1 MKTDRIE
8 FASFRT
14 HHHPQ
19 PGAITFPSIAGL
31 AACIEDA
38 RLAALDNDPGPAEP
52 DKYEPLLSRL
62 EAVRAKLPPLYRE
75 AMIAPFLETLRR
87 IGATAFEEILRR
99 DPQRDGAAGLM
110 LDIGQAILQQGEGF
124 ADVPT
129 DAFEEVVSDLYDG
142 FLSAEDRQ
150 GINPPD
156 RGVVPP
162 LVKWGHPDFGPY
174 TWPVDATSAFGCKA
188 AVVNLPPANA
198 RQGLV
203 AWSALGHETA
213 GHDILHAD
221 TGLHEELSAAL
232 QQSLRPLGHNLDQ
245 YWSSRID
252 ETSADVMGILN
263 VGPAAGIG
271 LIAYFRALNAA
282 FAGDAR
288 LRSEGPE
295 DDPHPADVLRGY
307 LAAETVA
314 LLEFTG
320 QNGWSRVIANETNKD
335 AATIMVAGKR
345 VSKTTARQSAK
356 LVAQTLTG
364 YRAKALEH
372 HALGEIQNWR
382 DADERKVE
390 LLRDALRTGGELSDS
405 TDSPIYAAHA
415 VAAAVT
421 EALAD
426 ATNLQ
431 SLFDR
436 MLSLLKTMHD
446 QNPSWGPLFL
456 AHPGNIY
463 RDVVYRPHSAPA
475 PETAARP
482 RQLASR
488 KIAQR
493 RKPVTAIKLP
503 AGRARH

>member
-1 MKTDRIE
+1 
-8 FASFRT
+8 
-14 HHHPQ
+14 
-19 PGAITFPSIAGL
+19 
-31 AACIEDA
+31 
-38 RLAALDNDPGPAEP
+38 
-52 DKYEPLLSRL
+52 
-62 EAVRAKLPPLYRE
+62 
-75 AMIAPFLETLRR
+75 
-87 IGATAFEEILRR
+87 
-99 DPQRDGAAGLM
+99 
-110 LDIGQAILQQGEGF
+110 
-124 ADVPT
+124 
-129 DAFEEVVSDLYDG
+129 
-142 FLSAEDRQ
+142 
-150 GINPPD
+150 
-156 RGVVPP
+156 
-162 LVKWGHPDFGPY
+162 
-174 TWPVDATSAFGCKA
+174 
-188 AVVNLPPANA
+188 
-198 RQGLV
+198 
-203 AWSALGHETA
+203 TA

-390 LLRDALRTGGELSDS
+390 LLRD
-405 TDSPIYAAHA
+405 
-415 VAAAVT
+415 
-421 EALAD
+421 
-426 ATNLQ
+426 
-431 SLFDR
+431 
-436 MLSLLKTMHD
+436 
-446 QNPSWGPLFL
+446 
-456 AHPGNIY
+456 
-463 RDVVYRPHSAPA
+463 
-475 PETAARP
+475 
-482 RQLASR
+482 
-488 KIAQR
+488 
-493 RKPVTAIKLP
+493 
-503 AGRARH
+503 